1 MRDSISCIQRGRE
14 MRWRKS
20 PQVIL
25 ILFLEFSLG
34 LLKRERGRETTC
46 PVVLKNICILIIK
59 SAPLFCMGQCK
70 KEGQFYIILKLRI
83 LTENSV

>member
-59 SAPLFCMGQCK
+59 SAPLFCMSNLT
-70 KEGQFYIILKLRI
+70 QFYIILKLRI